1 MNWREALT
9 ARFDVTQARA
19 EGSLAV
25 TPCVIVAVYGLD
37 LVAARPAI
45 YVVKP
50 VGVARVDKVVA
61 IASVDRVVAFA
72 GPDLVGPAATPQ
84 MVVAAVADEVVL
96 PHIAPEVV
104 CPATTLEVVGPAST
118 LEVVVSVGPNK
129 RFPAAVAG
137 MALSQGLVGCQE
149 R

>member
-1 MNWREALT
+1 MKWREALT
-9 ARFDVTQARA
+9 ARLDVTQARS

-25 TPCVIVAVYGLD
+25 APCVIVAVYGLD

-72 GPDLVGPAATPQ
+72 GPDLVGPAATP
-84 MVVAAVADEVVL
+84 
-96 PHIAPEVV
+96 
-104 CPATTLEVVGPAST
+104 
-118 LEVVVSVGPNK
+118 EVVVSDATAEAV
-129 RFPAAVAG
+129 VAG
-137 MALSQGLVGCQE
+137 TTPEAVGLVGPHE
-149 R
+149 LIVAAGAG